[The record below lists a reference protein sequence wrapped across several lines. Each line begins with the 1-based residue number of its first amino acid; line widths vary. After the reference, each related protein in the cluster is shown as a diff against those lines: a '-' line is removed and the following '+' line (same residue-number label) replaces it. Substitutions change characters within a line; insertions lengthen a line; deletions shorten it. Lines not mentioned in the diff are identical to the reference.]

1 MHQIAK
7 PSNVRLSVVIPFYN
21 EEDNID
27 ASLNA
32 ALVYLRARFTDFE
45 IVAVDDASTDQ
56 TPVKARS
63 WQAYDPRVRVVTM
76 PQNTRYAGALKAG
89 LAAAAKEY
97 VFYTDGD
104 CPIDYKDI
112 DRALALTDRYD
123 VVVGYRTSRDREGL
137 RRKLFTWGYR
147 LILRLLLNLKYRD
160 VNFSFKLFRRRDLR
174 KLELQ
179 STGSFIDAEI
189 LYRLQRMGCRIR
201 EIPVQYHSRRGG
213 RSTLASLA
221 IIRRVL
227 REMAVFWRQ
236 NRPRRTSPLT
246 EGRTVLG

>member
-1 MHQIAK
+1 MQLIAK
-7 PSNVRLSVVIPFYN
+7 PLKSCLSVVIPFYN

-32 ALVYLRARFTDFE
+32 ALAYLRARFADFE
-45 IVAVDDASTDQ
+45 IIAVDDASTDQ

-63 WQAYDPRVRVVTM
+63 WQAYDRRVKIVTM
-76 PQNTRYAGALKAG
+76 PRNTRYAGALKAG
-89 LAAAAKEY
+89 LAAATKEY

-104 CPIDYKDI
+104 CPIDYEDI
-112 DRALALTDRYD
+112 DRALALTDRCD
-123 VVVGYRTSRDREGL
+123 VVIGYRLNRDREAL

-147 LILRLLLNLKYRD
+147 LILRLLLKMKFRD

-246 EGRTVLG
+246 EGRAALG